1 MVKWGRNRRLAEA
14 LIFTFICKRVAAMRT
29 YDAEKSTNEVRQGSG
44 RLMNFRVLIWS
55 LLGIILA
62 FGLIYLVFYAMA
74 PPPNTTTGV

>member
-1 MVKWGRNRRLAEA
+1 MQ
-14 LIFTFICKRVAAMRT
+14 TF
-29 YDAEKSTNEVRQGSG
+29 DAKKSTTEVRQGSR

>member
-1 MVKWGRNRRLAEA
+1 MGTELRTRGRVDFHIHLQASSA
-14 LIFTFICKRVAAMRT
+14 LRA
-29 YDAEKSTNEVRQGSG
+29 YDAEKSTTEVRQGSR

>member
-1 MVKWGRNRRLAEA
+1 
-14 LIFTFICKRVAAMRT
+14 MRT
-29 YDAEKSTNEVRQGSG
+29 YDAEKSTTEVRQGSR

-74 PPPNTTTGV
+74 PPPTTTTGV

>member
-1 MVKWGRNRRLAEA
+1 
-14 LIFTFICKRVAAMRT
+14 MRT
-29 YDAEKSTNEVRQGSG
+29 YDAHKSTTEVRQGSH

-55 LLGIILA
+55 FIGIVLA